1 MTKET
6 YFKKL
11 KESLSP
17 IPEEEREEAISFYR
31 EYFEDAGN
39 DEEAIKTLGAPA
51 RLGAQIVAEY
61 AADYLE
67 EKAARKK
74 EEPEEE
80 EKKEDEKKETLAAK
94 ENLPAEKP
102 PVSFAELTPA
112 VPVGTAAPGIVSP
125 YTKSGFVSVAKPAS
139 SAAAATAL
147 APAEAQA
154 NGTVTPSPY
163 AGAKP
168 QSSTKAIWYIILGIF
183 ALPVGLPVAIAALAI
198 IITVVAVCFAI
209 IVALIAVI
217 FALGAA
223 GIGSLFF
230 GATST
235 MMGAGAVLLSI
246 GGALISAGLLL
257 LLLPLFVKLI
267 VWLVNSV
274 GKLVS
279 KIFNKLKKGKDNNE
293 QKND

>member
-1 MTKET
+1 MTRDT

-17 IPEEEREEAISFYR
+17 IPEAEREEAISFYR

-74 EEPEEE
+74 EEAA
-80 EKKEDEKKETLAAK
+80 EDEKKEEVKKNETVAAEK
-94 ENLPAEKP
+94 AAPAEKT
-102 PVSFAELTPA
+102 PVSFAELSPTA
-112 VPVGTAAPGIVSP
+112 PVGTAGEGIASP
-125 YTKSGFVSVAKPAS
+125 YTKAGFTTVIQPV
-139 SAAAATAL
+139 ATAVPT
-147 APAEAQA
+147 AVSTQA
-154 NGTVTPSPY
+154 NGTITQSPY

-198 IITVVAVCFAI
+198 IIAVAAVCFAI
-209 IVALIAVI
+209 VIALIAII

-267 VWLVNSV
+267 SLLVNAV

-279 KIFNKLKKGKDNNE
+279 RIFNRLKKGKDNNE